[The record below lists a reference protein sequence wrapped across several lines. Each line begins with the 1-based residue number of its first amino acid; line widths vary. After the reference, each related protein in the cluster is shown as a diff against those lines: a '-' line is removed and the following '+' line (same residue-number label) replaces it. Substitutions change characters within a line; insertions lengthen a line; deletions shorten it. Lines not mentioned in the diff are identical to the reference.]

1 MHSVI
6 LVLKKKKKKN
16 KTKKQVNSI
25 IDDKQVYHT
34 SRHYAGV
41 YRSQVLSKTFLKEV
55 LLSQELAS

>member
-1 MHSVI
+1 MALDTHNALGYISI
-6 LVLKKKKKKN
+6 FI
-16 KTKKQVNSI
+16 KQVNSI

-55 LLSQELAS
+55 LLSHELAS